1 MKLTQLI
8 EIIERCCVIMN
19 IPLLSMMLSQSQVQQ
34 AASVSVMKH
43 GLGSVEQQR
52 KAVHKL
58 LDSAMDRGT
67 G

>member
-1 MKLTQLI
+1 
-8 EIIERCCVIMN
+8 MN